1 METYLCSGGRRRRR
15 WRGGCF
21 LLFPGVAPLSFGL
34 FFFCRHEMV
43 APPFF
48 FPSQL
53 CLFAFFYLL
62 CVREESFWSVLS
74 NSPALDK
81 YYDGKGPG
89 TGGWLDPSFLG
100 FFALFLLWFCLCFC
114 SGFPLFFWVFLPCFC
129 LRSSLPA
136 SVFFPGSWPVRPSLF
151 SGFFL
156 WVLLEFHPW
165 FSVQSPLFSSLVPG
179 LPPPPPSVLFLP
191 LPFIRPESFK
201 NRLLHDRDRGRRH
214 GHDGF
219 DFVADFPASLLN
231 RSSTSR

>member
-1 METYLCSGGRRRRR
+1 MAGLICDSPLPFSPSLSVVLFFLFLFP
-15 WRGGCF
+15 CF
-21 LLFPGVAPLSFGL
+21 LSPCDEEQRTVLASPFEFGSG
-34 FFFCRHEMV
+34 FF
-43 APPFF
+43 
-48 FPSQL
+48 
-53 CLFAFFYLL
+53 L
-62 CVREESFWSVLS
+62 CV
-74 NSPALDK
+74 
-81 YYDGKGPG
+81 
-89 TGGWLDPSFLG
+89 WLAFSW
-100 FFALFLLWFCLCFC
+100 FFLCF
-114 SGFPLFFWVFLPCFC
+114 SGFFLPCFC

-156 WVLLEFHPW
+156 WVLLEFFPLVFGPIPPVF
-165 FSVQSPLFSSLVPG
+165 FSGSW
-179 LPPPPPSVLFLP
+179 PPPPVLFLP